1 MQAQQKLFIIAWSA
15 VVVVFIGV
23 MGILYASL
31 IPHFAEIGDWAVW
44 VVRLGMVCFSAW
56 VIAFTWFKIVSM
68 RNNSK
73 FVRHGDVV
81 SYIGP
86 NKPYVVSADHE
97 AAKIPR
103 LLPAPAD
110 EEPFTLDEQDII
122 NIYNNANPPITL
134 KELAAGHNMKYNQ
147 VQKVYADAKARGL
160 ITR

>member
-1 MQAQQKLFIIAWSA
+1 MA
-15 VVVVFIGV
+15 
-23 MGILYASL
+23 MLYASL

-44 VVRLGMVCFSAW
+44 VMRLGLVCLSAFMV
-56 VIAFTWFKIVSM
+56 AFTIFKIQSM
-68 RNNSK
+68 RHNSR
-73 FVRHGDVV
+73 FVQRGDVV
-81 SYIGP
+81 TYIGP

-147 VQKVYADAKARGL
+147 VQKIYADAKSRGL